1 MFQSLSSINIFHHV
15 ISWLYYILAANMFQ
29 IHLEIWSACNIQL
42 ALSETLPNKFY
53 QFYYNQFRTHSEA
66 LVLIGTNM
74 WWVCYSSPPLIM
86 SFSPKA
92 NSLIR
97 SDFRCNLIVKYM
109 AFNIFQVYQ
118 YFTIYR
124 WYFFLKFEQFPWYL
138 VQLFKIRRYKDH
150 FRRIKVPGTTPY
162 WKTWKYMYVLL
173 NCTLY

>member
-74 WWVCYSSPPLIM
+74 WRVCYSSPPLIM

-97 SDFRCNLIVKYM
+97 SDFRCRDSKILLNSPPKELLPSKSTPLIRPDFRCTEIAKSYLIVPLKRESE
-109 AFNIFQVYQ
+109 
-118 YFTIYR
+118 TIPLIIIKQ
-124 WYFFLKFEQFPWYL
+124 FF
-138 VQLFKIRRYKDH
+138 H
-150 FRRIKVPGTTPY
+150 FRKGGLTSGG
-162 WKTWKYMYVLL
+162 LL
-173 NCTLY
+173 YSQLIN